1 MDFSLRKSL
10 RNLQV
15 GEWVFSLT
23 RGGLWEFRCDEENVK
38 SKIQPIGFKKIIWK
52 SCSFIFGSMNPK
64 LANLFFF
71 VQIFFHFFT
80 VGSWVKDFL
89 KEFLKDFVELSQQIG
104 NLKIFLKLYLVV
116 SSRWDVF
123 RKWFKPVFILILT
136 SLVV

>member
-23 RGGLWEFRCDEENVK
+23 RGGLWEFRCDEQKVK
-38 SKIQPIGFKKIIWK
+38 SKIYPIRFKKIIWK
-52 SCSFIFGSMNPK
+52 SCSFIFVSMNLK
-64 LANLFFF
+64 LPNLFFF
-71 VQIFFHFFT
+71 FRFFSIFFT
-80 VGSWVKDFL
+80 IWTWVKDFL
-89 KEFLKDFVELSQQIG
+89 KEIFKDFVKLSQQIG
-104 NLKIFLKLYLVV
+104 NLKMFLKLYLIV

-123 RKWFKPVFILILT
+123 RNWFKPVFILILT